1 MKISRRSLLAAAAA
15 QLALPQE
22 NAPLTVTGARSGLRL
37 ERFGNPQRPT
47 VALFL
52 PQVQD
57 PSVVIEMPE
66 HAWRKAEPRGQQEW
80 FYKMYS
86 SDPAFRGQV
95 EWTQSGNRLGFT
107 MTTPSG
113 YVLCSQA
120 TLQADGL
127 DIVHEIS
134 HQSVQRHAAVEAPTC
149 VKLYRPFTDVFPDRT
164 YVHHADG
171 LDLIASETKGR
182 TSKNAEEWLPCR
194 YIAMIGKNGR
204 PGEYRVEKLD
214 GITRYFK
221 SKPADVAFLATE
233 STTGNRT
240 AATFAR
246 GCDSVFTNPART
258 CHHTDPEAKGIS
270 NGQAI
275 LRLKV
280 YLVKGRGQDAWRH
293 VSAAERV

>member
-1 MKISRRSLLAAAAA
+1 LA
-15 QLALPQE
+15 
-22 NAPLTVTGARSGLRL
+22 VTGARSGLRL

-52 PQVQD
+52 PQIQD

-66 HAWRKAEPRGQQEW
+66 HAWRKAEPDGQQEW

-113 YVLCSQA
+113 YVLRSQA

-149 VKLYRPFTDVFPDRT
+149 VKLYRPFMDVFLDRT

-194 YIAMIGKNGR
+194 YIAMVGKNGR
-204 PGEYRVEKLD
+204 RGEYRVERLD

-233 STTGNRT
+233 STTGNWT

-280 YLVKGRGQDAWRH
+280 YLVKGRRQDAWRH